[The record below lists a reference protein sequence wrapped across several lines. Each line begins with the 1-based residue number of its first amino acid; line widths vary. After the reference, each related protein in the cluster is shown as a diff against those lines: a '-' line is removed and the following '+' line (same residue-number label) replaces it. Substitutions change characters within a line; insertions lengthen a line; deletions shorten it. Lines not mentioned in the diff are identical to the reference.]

1 MLNEWVDKTIYHRRS
16 HFLPFLKFLLVH
28 KMGIFSKLP
37 SPSTS
42 QRSGEKVAAC
52 CSLLTGSSLCLVK
65 RGSGGARGGVHVHF
79 LRMDSVKVHPRE
91 RHVSLAFSWA
101 ALLYELH
108 FPTDYSCLVQ
118 SEGTAEYTH
127 PCGQPHHPTLCPG
140 SHECDQLREVPT
152 RSPCD
157 QGSKHNSKAH
167 VLIPDLLVY
176 IFWISEPRGE
186 SDIINWV
193 LKPY

>member
-28 KMGIFSKLP
+28 KWAFFPSSPPPQLPREVGRKLLP
-37 SPSTS
+37 LFTS
-42 QRSGEKVAAC
+42 HWLFTLPGEAW
-52 CSLLTGSSLCLVK
+52 
-65 RGSGGARGGVHVHF
+65 GAWSIVHVHF

-118 SEGTAEYTH
+118 SEGTAEYTN

-140 SHECDQLREVPT
+140 SHECDQLREVPA
-152 RSPCD
+152 RSPCA

-193 LKPY
+193 LQPY